1 MRGVH
6 VSNNCVFCQIVQK
19 KLPASIAYEDDKA
32 LAFMDIRPV
41 NEGHT
46 LVIPKQHFEGI
57 LDIPEELNAY
67 VNKIVKRVAVAVQ
80 KATSADGLSIIQ
92 QNGRAANQDIF
103 HLHVHIIPKF
113 EGQHTPRFR
122 DLSVTSREQLDQMAS
137 KIKSYL
143 PPPLT

>member
-1 MRGVH
+1 M
-6 VSNNCVFCQIVQK
+6 SNNCIFCQIVQK
-19 KLPASIAYEDDKA
+19 KLPSSNVYEDDKV

-46 LVIPKQHFEGI
+46 LVIPKQHYEGI

-67 VNKIVKRVAVAVQ
+67 VNKIVKRIAVAVQ
-80 KATSADGLSIIQ
+80 KATHADGLSIIQ
-92 QNGRAANQDIF
+92 QNGKAANQDIF

-113 EGQHTPRFR
+113 EGRNTPRFR
-122 DLSVTSREQLDQMAS
+122 DLSEVRREQLDQITS

-143 PPPLT
+143 LPPLNSA

>member
-1 MRGVH
+1 MGDVH
-6 VSNNCVFCQIVQK
+6 VSNNCVFCRIVQK
-19 KLPASIAYEDDKA
+19 ELSSSNVYEDDKV

-80 KATSADGLSIIQ
+80 KATHADGLSIIQ
-92 QNGRAANQDIF
+92 QNGRAANQDVF

-113 EGQHTPRFR
+113 EGQNTPRFR
-122 DLSVTSREQLDQMAS
+122 DLSEVSREQLDQTAS
-137 KIKSYL
+137 KIKSHLL
-143 PPPLT
+143 P